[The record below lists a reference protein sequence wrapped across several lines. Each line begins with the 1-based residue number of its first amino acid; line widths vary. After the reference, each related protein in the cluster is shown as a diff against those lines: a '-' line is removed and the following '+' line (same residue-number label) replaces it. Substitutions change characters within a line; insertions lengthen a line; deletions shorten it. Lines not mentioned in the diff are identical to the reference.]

1 MGRMGQRFSKTS
13 CVHIRIRT
21 HRLLIFIRPTAPS
34 APKLTKT
41 QDFFIMNKPKYN
53 PEMQLSENFRLK
65 EFIESPTAER
75 LGIDNRPD
83 WEAVINLRNLCREVL
98 QPLRDHEGKPI
109 HINSGYRC
117 PELNE
122 AVHGVGDSQ
131 HLRGEA
137 ADIHL
142 PDVETGRR
150 WYKYIVDNLDFDQ
163 LLFEYRRTAAR
174 VSAGCTFPVA
184 VTARVTA
191 TWRYLTFP
199 QDRPTPNPFSHL
211 KEGVWHAILLR
222 EGNLK

>member
-1 MGRMGQRFSKTS
+1 
-13 CVHIRIRT
+13 
-21 HRLLIFIRPTAPS
+21 
-34 APKLTKT
+34 
-41 QDFFIMNKPKYN
+41 MNKPKYN

-142 PDVETGRR
+142 
-150 WYKYIVDNLDFDQ
+150 
-163 LLFEYRRTAAR
+163 R
-174 VSAGCTFPVA
+174 VPSHGCPLVA
-184 VTARVTA
+184 PF
-191 TWRYLTFP
+191 LS
-199 QDRPTPNPFSHL
+199 QRP
-211 KEGVWHAILLR
+211 HA
-222 EGNLK
+222 

>member
-117 PELNE
+117 QELNE

-163 LLFEYRRTAAR
+163 LLFEYRRTGVRWLHLSCRRDRTRNRHMAIPN
-174 VSAGCTFPVA
+174 FP
-184 VTARVTA
+184 TR
-191 TWRYLTFP
+191 
-199 QDRPTPNPFSHL
+199 
-211 KEGVWHAILLR
+211 
-222 EGNLK
+222 

>member
-1 MGRMGQRFSKTS
+1 MNE
-13 CVHIRIRT
+13 
-21 HRLLIFIRPTAPS
+21 
-34 APKLTKT
+34 PK
-41 QDFFIMNKPKYN
+41 DNA
-53 PEMQLSENFRLK
+53 EMQLSENFRLK

-163 LLFEYRRTAAR
+163 LLFEYRRTGVRWLHLSCRRDRTRNRHMAIPNFPAR
-174 VSAGCTFPVA
+174 
-184 VTARVTA
+184 
-191 TWRYLTFP
+191 
-199 QDRPTPNPFSHL
+199 
-211 KEGVWHAILLR
+211 
-222 EGNLK
+222 

>member
-1 MGRMGQRFSKTS
+1 MVSEAILLYDALQRRCVLCAIRWLRGQMGRMGQRFSKTS

-34 APKLTKT
+34 APVLTKT

-117 PELNE
+117 QELNE

-150 WYKYIVDNLDFDQ
+150 WYKYIVDNLDFD
-163 LLFEYRRTAAR
+163 T
-174 VSAGCTFPVA
+174 V
-184 VTARVTA
+184 RVTA
-191 TWRYLTFP
+191 TWRYLTFL
-199 QDRPTPNPFSHL
+199 QDD
-211 KEGVWHAILLR
+211 V
-222 EGNLK
+222 